1 MKKSILIIIFLILLS
16 SCGFKVVNQAELSNF
31 NILEISTNG
40 DNKIN
45 YIIKNDLLQNS
56 KDNALKSINLNLN
69 TSKTRSIKEKNINN
83 VITKYEL
90 KIDVTVKFSIL
101 ENDENYKFKK
111 SKVADYNAT
120 SKYSVTIKN
129 EKKLIDILSADLAEE
144 IFEELLIRINAI

>member
-1 MKKSILIIIFLILLS
+1 MKKSILFIIFLILLS
-16 SCGFKVVNQAELSNF
+16 SCGFKVVNQSELSNF

-56 KDNALKSINLNLN
+56 KDNALKSINLDLN

-144 IFEELLIRINAI
+144 IFEELLMRINAI

>member
-1 MKKSILIIIFLILLS
+1 MS
-16 SCGFKVVNQAELSNF
+16 SCGFKVVNQSELSNF

-144 IFEELLIRINAI
+144 IFEELLMRINAI

>member
-1 MKKSILIIIFLILLS
+1 MT
-16 SCGFKVVNQAELSNF
+16 CFKIQ
-31 NILEISTNG
+31 
-40 DNKIN
+40 
-45 YIIKNDLLQNS
+45 
-56 KDNALKSINLNLN
+56 DNALKSINLNLN
-69 TSKTRSIKEKNINN
+69 INSSIKEKNINN

-144 IFEELLIRINAI
+144 IFEELLLRINAI

>member
-1 MKKSILIIIFLILLS
+1 MKKSILFIIFLILLS
-16 SCGFKVVNQAELSNF
+16 SCGFKVVNQSELSNF

-144 IFEELLIRINAI
+144 IFEELLMRINAI